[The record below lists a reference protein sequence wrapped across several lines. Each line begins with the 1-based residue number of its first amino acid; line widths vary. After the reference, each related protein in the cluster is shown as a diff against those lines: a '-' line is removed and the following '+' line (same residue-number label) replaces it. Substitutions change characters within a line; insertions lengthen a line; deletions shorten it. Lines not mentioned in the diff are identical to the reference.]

1 MDNTV
6 TCIGYIILKFIRH
19 FKNVT
24 LYILYQSFDE
34 GNTSEYIQ
42 QLWTL
47 LYLEDIVCMVYT
59 YFKVND
65 FRYYTQDLILTKD
78 KAQSDVFLCQHFN
91 VSQMAIYIQT
101 HQYTTRTDQ

>member
-1 MDNTV
+1 MLIHLSNNL
-6 TCIGYIILKFIRH
+6 YRIR
-19 FKNVT
+19 
-24 LYILYQSFDE
+24 YSPID
-34 GNTSEYIQ
+34 EYIQ

-91 VSQMAIYIQT
+91 VSQMAIYIQIHWHGT
-101 HQYTTRTDQ
+101 SIQPGLINPWIQSVLDKNIC

>member
-1 MDNTV
+1 MSP
-6 TCIGYIILKFIRH
+6 CIYYTKVLTRA
-19 FKNVT
+19 T
-24 LYILYQSFDE
+24 LPSTY
-34 GNTSEYIQ
+34 G

-101 HQYTTRTDQ
+101 H